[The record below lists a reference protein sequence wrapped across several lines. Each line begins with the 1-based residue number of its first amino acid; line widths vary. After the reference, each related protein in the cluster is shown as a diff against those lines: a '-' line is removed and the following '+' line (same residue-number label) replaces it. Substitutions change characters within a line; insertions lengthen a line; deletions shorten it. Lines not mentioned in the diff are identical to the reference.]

1 MSMLSMFGRGEEP
14 KSVKPGATPV
24 VAARPA
30 NTNGPTL
37 RAPAPSAPASSGRAR
52 LENPPSVGQY
62 LVHLASDIRSF
73 TRAEI
78 SGTVV
83 GATPAE
89 VQRLARLVAKL
100 KGRYFAQALDLTS
113 AEHGPISE
121 SDIRY
126 LERARFMYEEVE
138 RALENL
144 RHAIQIGDLS
154 LEGLKRDRD

>member
-1 MSMLSMFGRGEEP
+1 MSMLSMFGRGEDAKQP
-14 KSVKPGATPV
+14 MKPGTAPLM
-24 VAARPA
+24 ASRPA
-30 NTNGPTL
+30 NTNGPAL
-37 RAPAPSAPASSGRAR
+37 RATSPSTKVRSF
-52 LENPPSVGQY
+52 ENPPTVGQY

-89 VQRLARLVAKL
+89 VQRLARLAAKL

-121 SDIRY
+121 SDVRY

-144 RHAIQIGDLS
+144 RHAIQTGDLA
-154 LEGLKRDRD
+154 LEGLKPDRD

>member
-1 MSMLSMFGRGEEP
+1 MLSMFGRGEEP
-14 KSVKPGATPV
+14 KQPLKPGSAPI

-30 NTNGPTL
+30 NTNGPAM
-37 RAPAPSAPASSGRAR
+37 RAPASSAKAR
-52 LENPPSVGQY
+52 FENPPTVGQY
-62 LVHLASDIRSF
+62 LVHLSADIRSF

-89 VQRLARLVAKL
+89 VQRLARLVDKL
-100 KGRYFAQALDLTS
+100 KSRYFAQALDLTS

-121 SDIRY
+121 SDVRY

-138 RALENL
+138 RALDSL
-144 RHAIQIGDLS
+144 RHAIETGDLA
-154 LEGLKRDRD
+154 LEGLKKD

>member
-1 MSMLSMFGRGEEP
+1 
-14 KSVKPGATPV
+14 
-24 VAARPA
+24 
-30 NTNGPTL
+30 
-37 RAPAPSAPASSGRAR
+37 
-52 LENPPSVGQY
+52 
-62 LVHLASDIRSF
+62 VHLSADIRSF

-100 KGRYFAQALDLTS
+100 KSRYFAQALDLTS

-121 SDIRY
+121 SDVRY

-138 RALENL
+138 RALDSL
-144 RHAIQIGDLS
+144 RHAIESGDLA
-154 LEGLKRDRD
+154 LEGLKRD

>member
-14 KSVKPGATPV
+14 KPVKPGTAPV
-24 VAARPA
+24 VATRPA
-30 NTNGPTL
+30 NANGPTL
-37 RAPAPSAPASSGRAR
+37 RATAPSAKAR
-52 LENPPSVGQY
+52 LENPPTVGQY

-78 SGTVV
+78 GGTVN

-89 VQRLARLVAKL
+89 VQRLARLAAKL
-100 KGRYFAQALDLTS
+100 KSRYFAQALDLTS

-144 RHAIQIGDLS
+144 RHAIQSGDLS

>member
-1 MSMLSMFGRGEEP
+1 MLSMFGRGEEP
-14 KSVKPGATPV
+14 KPVKPGSAPV

-30 NTNGPTL
+30 NANGPTL
-37 RAPAPSAPASSGRAR
+37 RAPLPSPAKPRSYENAPT
-52 LENPPSVGQY
+52 VGQY
-62 LVHLASDIRSF
+62 LVHLAADMRSF
-73 TRAEI
+73 TRSEI

-89 VQRLARLVAKL
+89 VQRLARLAAKL

-113 AEHGPISE
+113 TEHGPISE

-126 LERARFMYEEVE
+126 LERSRFMYEEVE

>member
-1 MSMLSMFGRGEEP
+1 MLSMFGRGEDP
-14 KSVKPGATPV
+14 KPPMKPGTAPVV

-30 NTNGPTL
+30 NTNGPAL
-37 RAPAPSAPASSGRAR
+37 RAASASSAKAR
-52 LENPPSVGQY
+52 FENPPTVGQY

-113 AEHGPISE
+113 VEHGPISE
-121 SDIRY
+121 SDVRY
-126 LERARFMYEEVE
+126 LERSRFMYEEVE
-138 RALENL
+138 RALDSL
-144 RHAIQIGDLS
+144 RHAIQTGDLA
-154 LEGLKRDRD
+154 LEGLKRD

>member
-1 MSMLSMFGRGEEP
+1 MLSMFGRGEEP
-14 KSVKPGATPV
+14 KPPVKPGATPV
-24 VAARPA
+24 LAARPA

-37 RAPAPSAPASSGRAR
+37 RATPPTKARGYENAPT
-52 LENPPSVGQY
+52 VGQY

-89 VQRLARLVAKL
+89 VQRLARLTAKL

-113 AEHGPISE
+113 SEHGPISE
-121 SDIRY
+121 ADIRF
-126 LERARFMYEEVE
+126 LERSRFMYEEVE
-138 RALENL
+138 RALDSL
-144 RHAIQIGDLS
+144 RHAVETGDLA

>member
-1 MSMLSMFGRGEEP
+1 MLSMFGKGEEP
-14 KSVKPGATPV
+14 KLAKPGSAPV
-24 VAARPA
+24 MAARPA
-30 NTNGPTL
+30 NANGPTL
-37 RAPAPSAPASSGRAR
+37 RAAPPAAKTRF
-52 LENPPSVGQY
+52 ENPPTVGQY

-89 VQRLARLVAKL
+89 VQRLARLAAKL
-100 KGRYFAQALDLTS
+100 KSRYFAQALDLTS

-121 SDIRY
+121 SDVRF

-144 RHAIQIGDLS
+144 RHAIQTGDLA
-154 LEGLKRDRD
+154 LEGLKRD